1 MRLHKKK
8 VVPSRFNI
16 GKWVWANEENAML
29 KLEQFEKGLD
39 ENLEKVLKNP
49 LFLQAVGTALNL
61 NSYRKAWMN
70 QALTSGWKLL
80 QLPNKRDQERTLHLI
95 NELHHRIAELE
106 AKLDESRETAIESD
120 AKTESRIPRKKK
132 TLNGSELRSI
142 Q

>member
-1 MRLHKKK
+1 
-8 VVPSRFNI
+8 
-16 GKWVWANEENAML
+16 ML

-49 LFLQAVGTALNL
+49 IFLQAVGTALNL
-61 NSYRKAWMN
+61 NSYRKSWMN
-70 QALTSGWKLL
+70 QALTTSWKLL

-106 AKLDESRETAIESD
+106 TKLDESREAAMESD
-120 AKTESRIPRKKK
+120 AKEESRIPRKKK